1 MRWPSCILPERLMLR
16 SIRGIG
22 VPTRLLVGAVI
33 VSVVLGS
40 CTRPEPETRD
50 GGPPTTS
57 PPTETVSPDDTSS
70 GPGAPA
76 GDCVNGYD
84 TPAPGSP
91 LYRRPL
97 EVIAGTAGV
106 EGEFEVEE
114 IRYFEGPEAPPSE
127 MGYLAVVKRWYVKA
141 RLVDR
146 PGWKGRFLVE
156 EREFGIGLAA
166 VAPWDSR
173 GFRSPDWR
181 GFQWEGVD
189 SQPARYEGLPGRW
202 PGTIYDFVRGGAGI
216 DIAGLPREVIG
227 CLSGT

>member
-1 MRWPSCILPERLMLR
+1 MLR
-16 SIRGIG
+16 SIRGTGI
-22 VPTRLLVGAVI
+22 PTRALVGAVI
-33 VSVVLGS
+33 LASLLGS
-40 CTRPEPETRD
+40 CTRPEPEARD
-50 GGPPTTS
+50 GQPTTS
-57 PPTETVSPDDTSS
+57 APPEETVSPDDTSS
-70 GPGAPA
+70 GPGAPT

-84 TPAPGSP
+84 TPRGGSLYEKP
-91 LYRRPL
+91 LR
-97 EVIAGTAGV
+97 VIGRTAGV

-114 IRYFEGPEAPPSE
+114 MRYFEGPESPPSK

-141 RLVDR
+141 RLADR

-156 EREFGIGLAA
+156 QREFGIGLAA

-189 SQPARYEGLPGRW
+189 SKPARYEGLPGRW

-227 CLSGT
+227 CLDGT